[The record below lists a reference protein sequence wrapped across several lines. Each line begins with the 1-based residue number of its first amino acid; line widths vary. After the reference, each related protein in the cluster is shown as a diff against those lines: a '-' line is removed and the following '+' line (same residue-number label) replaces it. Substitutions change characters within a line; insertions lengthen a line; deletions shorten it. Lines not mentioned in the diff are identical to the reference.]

1 MEAPPKKKQK
11 LDDTINLEK
20 LSESNK
26 SSLLNIL
33 SETKKGNYSKSDKM
47 AFTDLDKNVDKYLYD
62 TELYLISGVY
72 LISDDNS
79 SGDKYKGFFKA
90 VSEPTKK
97 RISILTYVKNDS
109 RGRGYSGKAKKYF
122 IDKFFDPY
130 LESNPGLHLISEI
143 SSSNISS
150 LKSLLK
156 FNRENAKQKFYI
168 CEVKRD
174 QVIFS
179 YPKDNIILGDETIN
193 KFMEQIEEIE
203 EEEKLKD
210 KIIQLYLEQADI
222 KYKKE
227 LSVVENMNEDDL
239 LAMIMKISDGKR
251 KSKKR
256 KSKKRKSKKRKSKK
270 RKSKS
275 KR

>member
-62 TELYLISGVY
+62 KDTTELYLISGVY
-72 LISDDNS
+72 LIS

-90 VSEPTKK
+90 VPEPTKK

-203 EEEKLKD
+203 EEKKLKD

-256 KSKKRKSKKRKSKK
+256 KSK
-270 RKSKS
+270 S